1 MDKKLLRKELL
12 AVRQEIAATR
22 PEAAKE
28 LAWNIVGWLEAN
40 PQFST
45 SKINFIL
52 SRFGTSIS
60 TFFRTKR
67 YPRWALTYS

>member
-28 LAWNIVGWLEAN
+28 LAWNIVGW
-40 PQFST
+40 
-45 SKINFIL
+45 
-52 SRFGTSIS
+52 
-60 TFFRTKR
+60 R
-67 YPRWALTYS
+67 YIT

>member
-28 LAWNIVGWLEAN
+28 LAIKNTRGLSAEI
-40 PQFST
+40 FS
-45 SKINFIL
+45 
-52 SRFGTSIS
+52 GTSPEMLCHFIKAF
-60 TFFRTKR
+60 TH
-67 YPRWALTYS
+67 AE